1 MRFLNLG
8 IGLVVAGLMSAS
20 PLHAAVAYD
29 ESASPDLSG
38 NGLSPTFL
46 SLVAGSNQIFG
57 ATGNPGTGTDRD
69 YFSVT
74 VPSGFLLSQLTL
86 LPGTSVLGNSTFF
99 GVQSGT
105 QVTVTPT
112 APSASGLLGA
122 MHYTGAQVGTNILPA
137 LGLPFA
143 GSTGFTPPLA
153 AGNYAFWLQE
163 IGAGS
168 VPYALDLVVTAVP
181 EPANYAMMMAG
192 LTLIGFAAR
201 RTKRRQQ
208 NVA

>member
-1 MRFLNLG
+1 MLTFHRC
-8 IGLVVAGLMSAS
+8 AGLALVCQMMAISS
-20 PLHAAVAYD
+20 NLHAAVAYN
-29 ESASPDLSG
+29 ESVSPDLSG
-38 NGLSPTFL
+38 NGLSPTFI
-46 SLVAGSNQIFG
+46 SLAAGSNQIFG

-86 LPGTSVLGNSTFF
+86 LPGTSVVGNSTFF
-99 GVQSGT
+99 GMQSGT
-105 QVTVTPT
+105 QVTIAPT

-168 VPYALDLVVTAVP
+168 VPYALDIVVTAVP
-181 EPANYAMMMAG
+181 EPANYAMMLAG
-192 LTLIGFAAR
+192 LGIVGWAA
-201 RTKRRQQ
+201 KRRAQI
-208 NVA
+208 AS